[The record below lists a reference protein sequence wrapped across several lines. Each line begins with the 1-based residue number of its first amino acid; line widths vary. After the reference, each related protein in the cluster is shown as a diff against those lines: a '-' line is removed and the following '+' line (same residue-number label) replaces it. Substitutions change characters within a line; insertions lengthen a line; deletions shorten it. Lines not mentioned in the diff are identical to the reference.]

1 MAQLIKGY
9 KMITVYI
16 DYGNATEKLA
26 TFESESTFIN
36 CLPTLER
43 IAKDT
48 RGVIVESVEVKQ

>member
-1 MAQLIKGY
+1 MAKFIRGS

-16 DYGNATEKLA
+16 DYGTATEKLA
-26 TFESESTFIN
+26 TFESESTFID

-48 RGVIVESVEVKQ
+48 RGAIVETWEVK